1 MPTLEELFK
10 TKKLDGNQTAEQK
23 YDIRNSKDIPLGGF
37 IIDKLRR
44 SGLANRTKETLIEEE
59 LIGLRAIRGLRS
71 PIIYGTD
78 ILRLKEK
85 STPVL
90 NDMISDTRN
99 GAGVEVNGGLV
110 GGILN
115 NVTGGKI
122 KSLQDV
128 KQKAKNVVKQVSKSL
143 GIDFPELK
151 IPSRIILDNDFKN
164 KQPSETNEVLLKIK
178 KQGQGNLP
186 GQLLSS
192 AFKSKTPNQI
202 GQNIKG
208 EAIKLGKKKLKNFL
222 FGSEEFELGSIGI
235 QKNIGIGRNR
245 PTNPDSLTVYGKD
258 DDVKASNL
266 INGILPKYSKT
277 LLPSDDDIKRKNDL
291 SYVLQSRYNDL
302 VSLNTATLTT
312 STEFISIGGVEQI
325 KYSETDGVPNGA
337 GYRKEKNVEVLRGMK
352 NGSDFLNS
360 LEPYSAPNG
369 EPQKDGADKLYED
382 YDFVPLR
389 FYSIAKEKAV
399 NFRAT
404 ITGLSESFA
413 PEWESN
419 KTLGNPFSYYTY
431 GGVSRSV
438 TFNFKIFSL
447 NAKEHKSAWEKINFL
462 TGLVYPAN
470 GLGIS
475 GQLFTTPPFLKITL
489 GDLYKNSEGFIDSL
503 TYNIDDNTPWEIGFD
518 LSDEDVGD
526 YKLPRI
532 ISVDMTFK
540 FVETMGESYREEEGK
555 FIANRFYS
563 FGGVSKEQKTK
574 TQISTGANT
583 DGSKKD
589 IKSINVAKD
598 NKSGIQ
604 SDIKKVK
611 ENALKNVK
619 NLSEKLRK

>member
-10 TKKLDGNQTAEQK
+10 TKKIDGNLTAEQK
-23 YDIRNSKDIPLGGF
+23 YDIRDSKDIPLGGF

-44 SGLANRTKETLIEEE
+44 SALSNRTRETLIEEE
-59 LIGLRAIRGLRS
+59 LIGIRAIRGLRS
-71 PIIYGTD
+71 PLIYGTD

-90 NDMISDTRN
+90 RDMITDTRN
-99 GAGVEVNGGLV
+99 GAGAEVNGGIV

-122 KSLQDV
+122 KSLQDI
-128 KQKAKNVVKQVSKSL
+128 KQKANNVVKQVSKSL
-143 GIDFPELK
+143 GIEFPELK

-164 KQPSETNEVLLKIK
+164 KQPSETNDVLLKIK
-178 KQGQGNLP
+178 KQGQGNLA

-235 QKNIGIGRNR
+235 QKNIGIGKNLPRKS
-245 PTNPDSLTVYGKD
+245 DALTVYGNS

-302 VSLNTATLTT
+302 VSLSPFDLTPA
-312 STEFISIGGVEQI
+312 SAEFFTIDGAEQN
-325 KYSETDGVPNGA
+325 KYSETDSIPSRG
-337 GYRKEKNVEVLRGMK
+337 GYRREKNVEVLRGMK
-352 NGSDFLNS
+352 KGSDFLNS

-369 EPQKDGADKLYED
+369 EYQKDGTDKLYED

-389 FYSIAKEKAV
+389 FYSIAKETAV
-399 NFRAT
+399 SFRAT
-404 ITGLSESFA
+404 ITGLNESFA
-413 PEWESN
+413 PEWENN
-419 KTLGNPFSYYTY
+419 KNLGNPFNYYTY

-462 TGLVYPAN
+462 TSLVYPAN
-470 GLGIS
+470 GLGVT
-475 GQLFTTPPFLKITL
+475 GQLFVTPPFLKITL

-518 LSDEDVGD
+518 LSDEDVGN

-532 ISVDMTFK
+532 ISVDITFK
-540 FVETMGESYREEEGK
+540 FVETMGESYRIEEGK

-574 TQISTGANT
+574 TQIDKGSNNDGAT
-583 DGSKKD
+583 
-589 IKSINVAKD
+589 
-598 NKSGIQ
+598 NKSAAEV
-604 SDIKKVK
+604 KKTNSSPTK
-611 ENALKNVK
+611 QQIDNVK
-619 NLSEKLRK
+619 KQSKETVDKFAGRLRK